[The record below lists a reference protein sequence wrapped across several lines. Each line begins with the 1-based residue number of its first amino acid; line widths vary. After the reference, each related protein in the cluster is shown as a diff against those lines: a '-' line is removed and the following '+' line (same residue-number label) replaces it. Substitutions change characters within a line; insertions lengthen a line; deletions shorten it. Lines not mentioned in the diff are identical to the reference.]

1 MTRTALAVLREEKHL
16 SISAINTYRRCS
28 RQYEHR
34 YILRTPPSHRSGALA
49 FGSAVHIAL
58 AAFYRRLMEQ
68 QPEPTAAELQQAFAD
83 AWRRELDGPTPVL
96 LDKNE
101 TPESLLDKG
110 TGLMQVFHDQAQR
123 PERVVGVEEPFSIE
137 LCDLE
142 TGEVLEPRLVG
153 VLDAVIED
161 QPGKFQI
168 LEHKTASRRYT
179 ETTLT
184 HDLQVTAY
192 CLAAPLLGLGQAGVT
207 LQVLLKQKTPALE
220 IHHLTR
226 TRRDHQDLLQ
236 TVAGVHRAIEV
247 GAFFPARDWWCTGCP
262 FAGPCLAG

>member
-1 MTRTALAVLREEKHL
+1 MTRTALAVLREENHL

-49 FGSAVHIAL
+49 FGGAIHIAL
-58 AAFYRRLMEQ
+58 AFFYGRLMEQ
-68 QPEPTAAELQQAFAD
+68 QPEPTADELQQAFTD

-110 TGLMQVFHDQAQR
+110 IGLMRVFHEQAER
-123 PERVVGVEEPFSIE
+123 PARVAGVEEPFSIE
-137 LCDLE
+137 LCDQE
-142 TGEVLEPRLVG
+142 TGEVLHPRLVG
-153 VLDAVIED
+153 VLDAVVED
-161 QPGKFQI
+161 LPGVFRI
-168 LEHKTASRRYT
+168 LEHKTASRRYA
-179 ETTLT
+179 ETHLS

-192 CLAAPLLGLGQAGVT
+192 TLAAPMLGLGDAKVS

-220 IHHLTR
+220 VYHLTR
-226 TRRDHQDLLQ
+226 TRRDHQDLLH
-236 TVAGVHRAIEV
+236 TVAGVHRAIEA
-247 GAFFPARDWWCTGCP
+247 GAFFPARDWWCCGCP